1 MLVAAE
7 TVQSQRVSMT
17 RLHIVGA
24 LVLLPDAPLGRLSDI
39 VIENGRIS
47 DIVPPQTPVAD
58 AQRIDAADRL
68 VIPGLVN
75 AHTHGQGNLS
85 KGMNEHWNLELL
97 LNAFPWLGG
106 RRNPEIHYVS
116 ALLGA
121 AEFVRKGCTAAYDL
135 FSEFPAPTFE
145 GVEAVAR
152 AYNDIGMRAVVA
164 PMMADRSFYQSIPGL
179 LEAMPPPV
187 REEANSIRFASHQ
200 ESIARCRTILQNW
213 SFDRA
218 SVRPALAPTIPHH
231 CTDEFLIACRDLAN
245 DFDTGIQM
253 HVAESRMQSVVA
265 PLVHHATAVSHLA
278 KLGLLSPKFTVAHG
292 VWLNDDDIGRLADHG
307 CSVSHNPTSNLRLG
321 SGVARV
327 RRMLSAGVNVAI
339 GTDAAMTSDTL
350 NPFEAIRLAAL
361 VSRLLDR
368 DTELWLTAREAL
380 HAGTV
385 GGARALGF
393 GTDIGVIARGAMA
406 DLVFLDLS
414 AGPLVPLANATNQL
428 VYAEDGSAI
437 RAVMVAGKMLY
448 ENGRF
453 LTIDYPALVMR
464 ARTMAAELVG
474 ATAGLKAMIERFQ
487 PIVGQYCSG
496 LVAGAPPF
504 QPHSH

>member
-1 MLVAAE
+1 
-7 TVQSQRVSMT
+7 MT
-17 RLHIVGA
+17 RQHIVGG
-24 LVLLPDAPLGRLSDI
+24 LLLLPDTALGRFSDI

-47 DIVPPQTPVAD
+47 DILPPQTPVAD

-68 VIPGLVN
+68 IIPGLVN
-75 AHTHGQGNLS
+75 AHTHGQISLS
-85 KGMNEHWNLELL
+85 KGMNENWNLELL

-135 FSEFPAPTFE
+135 FSEFPAPTSE

-152 AYNDIGMRAVVA
+152 AYNDIGMRAVIA
-164 PMMADRSFYQSIPGL
+164 PMMADRSFYESIPGL
-179 LEAMPPPV
+179 LEAMPPPI
-187 REEANSIRFASHQ
+187 REEANKIRFAPHQ
-200 ESIARCRTILQNW
+200 ESIARCRAILQNW
-213 SFDRA
+213 NFDRA

-231 CTDEFLIACRDLAN
+231 CTDEFLVACRDLAN
-245 DFDTGIQM
+245 DFEIGMQM

-265 PLVHHATAVSHLA
+265 PLVHSTTAASHLA

-292 VWLNDDDIGRLADHG
+292 VWLNDDDIGRLAEHG
-307 CSVSHNPTSNLRLG
+307 CSVAHNPTSNLRLG

-339 GTDAAMTSDTL
+339 GTDAAVTSDTL
-350 NPFEAIRLAAL
+350 NLFEAIRLAAL
-361 VSRLLDR
+361 VSRLSER
-368 DTELWLTAREAL
+368 DNELWLTAREAL
-380 HAGTV
+380 HAGTA

-393 GTDIGVIARGAMA
+393 GSDIGVIDRGAKA

-414 AGPLVPLANATNQL
+414 AGPLVPLGNATNQI
-428 VYAEDGSAI
+428 VYGEDGSAI
-437 RAVMVAGKMLY
+437 KAVMVAGKMLY
-448 ENGRF
+448 ENGRH
-453 LTIDYPALVMR
+453 LTIDYPRLVQR
-464 ARTMAAELVG
+464 ARTMAAELAG

-504 QPHSH
+504 EPHVH